1 MLDFRMET
9 FLTVCHYMNFT
20 HAAEALHLTQ
30 PAVSQ
35 HIRYLET
42 KYEVPLFYREK
53 KKLSLTSA
61 GELLL
66 STLETMQNDENTLK
80 KRMQESL
87 SRKKILTFGVTM
99 TIGEYAI
106 LPSLAS
112 FIKSHPDM
120 DLHIR
125 YGNTQTLLT
134 CLQEG
139 SIDFAL
145 VEGYFVEDKYDTRIY
160 KEDSYIAV
168 ASSLHKFQQPV
179 HGLRDLTKE
188 RLLTREHGSGTRAI
202 LSKTLALKNM
212 SVQDFSHIVEVENI
226 HTIVSLLQE
235 DCGISFLYKSA
246 VEEEILKGTLQ
257 QIPLADFQMT
267 HDFSFIWNKGSV
279 FSKEYEAVFQELKN
293 TSPVHH
299 SRSR

>member
-35 HIRYLET
+35 HIRYLEE
-42 KYEVPLFYREK
+42 KYEAPLFYREK
-53 KKLSLTSA
+53 KKLSLTPA

-66 STLETMQNDENTLK
+66 CTLETMQNDENTLK

-125 YGNTQTLLT
+125 YGNT
-134 CLQEG
+134 
-139 SIDFAL
+139 
-145 VEGYFVEDKYDTRIY
+145 
-160 KEDSYIAV
+160 
-168 ASSLHKFQQPV
+168 
-179 HGLRDLTKE
+179 
-188 RLLTREHGSGTRAI
+188 
-202 LSKTLALKNM
+202 
-212 SVQDFSHIVEVENI
+212 
-226 HTIVSLLQE
+226 
-235 DCGISFLYKSA
+235 
-246 VEEEILKGTLQ
+246 
-257 QIPLADFQMT
+257 
-267 HDFSFIWNKGSV
+267 
-279 FSKEYEAVFQELKN
+279 
-293 TSPVHH
+293 
-299 SRSR
+299 